1 MQYVPPVRRVKQ
13 LNVAPA
19 VKEVSVVADAGTSPH
34 APVRLLLQSAPRK
47 ISPELCSVGPKYY
60 TNIRSP

>member
-19 VKEVSVVADAGTSPH
+19 VKEVSVVADAGANPH
-34 APVRLLLQSAPRK
+34 APVRLLLRSAPRK
-47 ISPELCSVGPKYY
+47 ILMSSDAWPRLLQLL
-60 TNIRSP
+60 